1 MNLLEQDMNTS
12 LPGMGRITASDFSTT
27 EVTKLIIKKE
37 HQKKPFAQLL
47 HLNISINTKILKMG

>member
-27 EVTKLIIKKE
+27 EVTKLMIKKE
-37 HQKKPFAQLL
+37 YQKKTFAQLL
-47 HLNISINTKILKMG
+47 HLNISINTKILKTD